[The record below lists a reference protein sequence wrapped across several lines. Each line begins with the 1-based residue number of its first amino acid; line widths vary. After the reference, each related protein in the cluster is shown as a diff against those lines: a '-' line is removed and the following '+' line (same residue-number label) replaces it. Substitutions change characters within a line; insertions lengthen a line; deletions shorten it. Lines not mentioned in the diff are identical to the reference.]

1 LNSFFA
7 YLARSGLCLALGYAV
22 YWLVLRKET
31 YFALNRAYLLVTAA
45 LALILPLIRIDSP
58 FLITVVPSA
67 GPAAAPALPPAAA
80 PAPAAFDPWRAL
92 LLVYLSGAGLFGSR
106 FALWLGRL
114 VRAVL
119 KCGGERRGGFR
130 VVVCDHPGE
139 PFSFFNVIFLSRSG
153 PPDRDWGRI
162 LAHEM
167 AHVRQLHSLDIIVTE
182 CLAIL
187 QWFNPF
193 VWPYRDSLRET
204 HEYLADR
211 AAIAQG
217 GSLAGY
223 QLLILEQSVGGKLLG
238 LASSFR
244 TSKIKRRLQML
255 TRKRSQ
261 GWTRFKPLLILPLAA
276 VLVLA
281 FAEAKVVVQPGPE
294 AVLPQ
299 TQAASNPPAQ
309 KELSEEEMIK
319 ALKEKSAKLA
329 QMREENKAKIAELK
343 AALDSSTDG
352 DRARLKDELKAAE
365 ITSLEISRK
374 EIMLQMKKL
383 ELVMSKETDPAKLQ
397 ELKKKG
403 AELKAKDEACAQ
415 KLAELKPADSETKK
429 K

>member
-1 LNSFFA
+1 LSSFFV
-7 YLARSGLCLALGYAV
+7 YLAKSGLCLALGYGV

-31 YFALNRAYLLVTAA
+31 YFALNRAYLLGTAA
-45 LALILPLIRIDSP
+45 LALVLPLFRIPSP
-58 FLITVVPSA
+58 FLTMVVTSA
-67 GPAAAPALPPAAA
+67 APAAAPALPSLAAQ
-80 PAPAAFDPWRAL
+80 APAALDPWRAIL
-92 LLVYLSGAGLFGSR
+92 LIYLAGVGLLAAR
-106 FALWLGRL
+106 FALWLARL

-119 KCGGERRGGFR
+119 KCGGERRDGFR
-130 VVVCDHPGE
+130 VVVCDHPGG
-139 PFSFFNVIFLSRSG
+139 PFSFFNVIFLNRSAG
-153 PPDRDWGRI
+153 LARDWRRI

-167 AHVRQLHSLDIIVTE
+167 AHVRQLHTVDIIVSE
-182 CLAIL
+182 CFAIL

-244 TSKIKRRLQML
+244 TSQVKRRLQML
-255 TRKRSQ
+255 TRKKSK
-261 GWTRFKPLLILPLAA
+261 GWTRVKPLLILPLAA
-276 VLVLA
+276 LLLLA

-299 TQAASNPPAQ
+299 TQPASNPPAQ
-309 KELSEEEMIK
+309 KEMSEEEMIK

-343 AALDSSTDG
+343 AALESSTDG
-352 DRARLKDELKAAE
+352 DKARLKEELKAAE
-365 ITSLEISRK
+365 ITSLELNCK
-374 EIMLQMKKL
+374 DLTLQMKKL
-383 ELVMSKETDPAKLQ
+383 ELSLNKETDPVKQEKLKQ
-397 ELKKKG
+397 IG
-403 AELKAKDEACAQ
+403 SELKAKYKACSQ
-415 KLAELKPADSETKK
+415 KLDQLKPADEETKK

>member
-1 LNSFFA
+1 LSSFFA
-7 YLARSGLCLALGYAV
+7 YLAKSGLCLALGYGV
-22 YWLVLRKET
+22 YWLVLKKET
-31 YFALNRAYLLVTAA
+31 YFALNRAYLLGTA
-45 LALILPLIRIDSP
+45 LLSLVLPLFRISSP
-58 FLITVVPSA
+58 FLTTVVTS
-67 GPAAAPALPPAAA
+67 AAPAASPALPAVAAQA
-80 PAPAAFDPWRAL
+80 PAVLDPWRAI
-92 LLVYLSGAGLFGSR
+92 LLVYLAGVGLLASR
-106 FALWLGRL
+106 FAFWLARL
-114 VRAVL
+114 ARAVQ
-119 KCGGERRGGFR
+119 KGGGERRDGFR
-130 VVVCDHPGE
+130 VVVSDHPGG
-139 PFSFFNVIFLSRSG
+139 PFSFFNVIFLDRSG
-153 PPDRDWGRI
+153 GPARDWRRI

-167 AHVRQLHSLDIIVTE
+167 AHVRQLHTVDIIVSE

-244 TSKIKRRLQML
+244 TSQVKRRLQML
-255 TRKRSQ
+255 TRKKSK
-261 GWTRFKPLLILPLAA
+261 GWTRVKPLLILPLAA
-276 VLVLA
+276 LLLLA

-299 TQAASNPPAQ
+299 TKTASNPPAH
-309 KELSEEEMIK
+309 KEMSEEEIIK

-343 AALDSSTDG
+343 AALESSTDG
-352 DRARLKDELKAAE
+352 DKARLKEELKAAE
-365 ITSLEISRK
+365 ITSLEIDRK
-374 EIMLQMKKL
+374 EIMLHMKKL
-383 ELVMSKETDPAKLQ
+383 ELAMGKETDPAKLQ

-403 AELKAKDEACAQ
+403 AELKAKDVECAQ
-415 KLAELKPADSETKK
+415 KLAELKPADAETKK